1 MQNVEKNIGT
11 LVAADSKEAIS
22 AIDQAIVSKLKLCMT
37 VVEGAAA
44 SNIPV
49 ASTQKLLQS
58 MSSGL
63 SNIVAGRAD
72 MAQTIRF
79 LGCIQRQSTLK
90 TVSYGCPNG
99 MPMDQATVS
108 MLNDD
113 LEIIGIS
120 A

>member
-1 MQNVEKNIGT
+1 MQNVEKNIGA
-11 LVAADSKEAIS
+11 LVAAESKDAIS
-22 AIDQAIVSKLKLCMT
+22 ALDQAIVSKLKLCMT

-58 MSSGL
+58 MSTGL

-72 MAQTIRF
+72 MAQTIRV
-79 LGCIQRQSTLK
+79 LSSIQKHSNLK
-90 TVSYGCPNG
+90 TVSYGCPLG
-99 MPMDQATVS
+99 MPMEQATATI
-108 MLNDD
+108 LDNDQ
-113 LEIIGIS
+113 LPVGTP